1 MVNPASPRE
10 IVKTLIERFSAG
22 EIEKSLELYADDAVI
37 SQEFALPAPVTVDK
51 AGLAAAVRPWAQ
63 KPPRIYADIQV
74 RDLLIHETI
83 DPNVVVAEWT
93 YLSRFKEAVVR
104 NGNIIVVEC
113 RDGKIVRA
121 RDYHNHATRAV
132 ADGTVPA
139 FVEQLEAMILP
150 QDKE

>member
-1 MVNPASPRE
+1 MTLPTSPRE
-10 IVKTLIERFSAG
+10 IVRTLIQRFSAG
-22 EIEKSLELYADDAVI
+22 EIEKSLELYADDAVV
-37 SQEFALPAPVTVDK
+37 SQEFALPGPVKADK

-63 KPPRIYADIQV
+63 KPPRMYADIEV
-74 RDLLIHETI
+74 RDLMIHETA

-93 YLSRFKEAVVR
+93 YISRIEGAVVR

-121 RDYHNHATRAV
+121 RDYHNHATRAI
-132 ADGTVPA
+132 ADGTVTA
-139 FVEQLEAMILP
+139 FVGQLEAMILP